1 MQVRP
6 QARRLIH
13 AVLVNH
19 EYDLLEAR
27 VNMLKDVVDVF
38 VLQVKQN
45 IKILTVFETY
55 NCCIHII
62 KHETIFF
69 YYRSQISQPL
79 EPRNHFI
86 FSKSFRKAG
95 CQNFKIRYIIDIL

>member
-6 QARRLIH
+6 RARRLIH

-45 IKILTVFETY
+45 IEILTVF
-55 NCCIHII
+55 
-62 KHETIFF
+62 
-69 YYRSQISQPL
+69 
-79 EPRNHFI
+79 
-86 FSKSFRKAG
+86 
-95 CQNFKIRYIIDIL
+95 QNM

>member
-6 QARRLIH
+6 RARRLIH
-13 AVLVNH
+13 SVLVNH

-45 IKILTVFETY
+45 IKSLIVFETY
-55 NCCIHII
+55 NCCIHIRKQKTI
-62 KHETIFF
+62 FSIIGVKFHNLWNHETTSFSRKVSERLVVRIS
-69 YYRSQISQPL
+69 RSGT
-79 EPRNHFI
+79 
-86 FSKSFRKAG
+86 K
-95 CQNFKIRYIIDIL
+95 